1 MNVAEWLV
9 ATARLRP
16 HAPALLTGFDL
27 DADYATFARRAA
39 SVGAG
44 LARDY
49 GIAPGDRVGL
59 FATNCTQYLECLY
72 GIWWI
77 GAVAIPINAKL
88 HGREAAWICGDAGA
102 KLTFVSD
109 DTIDALAEAKSDW
122 PAAMPALSMDS
133 ETYRTMRDGEGAAA
147 PLPREAN
154 DLAWLFYTS
163 GTTGRPKGVMLS
175 HGNLVAMSLCYLAD
189 VDQATP
195 QDASLYAAPISHGAG
210 LYNFPH
216 VRMGGRH
223 VVPESGGFDPDEVLN
238 LGRQL
243 DNVVL
248 FAAPTMVR
256 RLVDAAK
263 KRGEDGE
270 GLRTIIY
277 GGGPMYTADIR
288 DAIETMGQRFVQI
301 YGQGESP
308 MTITA
313 LSREWHG
320 RTDHPRYLERLASVG
335 TAQSVMQVRITNA
348 EGSPLPSGETGEIE
362 AKGAAV
368 MLGYWN
374 NPKANAET
382 LKDGWLRTGD
392 VGRLDEDGFL
402 TLSDRSKDVIISGGT
417 NIYPREVEEALLTHP
432 NVREVSAIGV
442 PDPDWGEIVV
452 ACVVLEEGAVTDD
465 ASLDA
470 HCLASIARFKRP
482 KRYVYLDALP
492 KNNYGK
498 VLKTELRVMMGKPSP
513 SRGG

>member
-1 MNVAEWLV
+1 MNVAEWL
-9 ATARLRP
+9 AASARLRP
-16 HAPALLTGFDL
+16 DAPALLTGFDL
-27 DADYATFARRAA
+27 EADYATFARHAA
-39 SVGAG
+39 AIGADLSREYDVG
-44 LARDY
+44 
-49 GIAPGDRVGL
+49 PGDRVGL

-88 HGREAAWICGDAGA
+88 HGREAAWICSDAGA
-102 KLTFVSD
+102 KLVFVSD
-109 DTIDALAEAKSDW
+109 DTITALLEAKSEL
-122 PAAMPALSMDS
+122 PAAIIIRSMDGGAF
-133 ETYRTMRDGEGAAA
+133 RNMREGEGAPM
-147 PLPREAN
+147 PLPREVN

-175 HGNLVAMSLCYLAD
+175 HGNLVAMSLCYFAD
-189 VDQATP
+189 VDPATP
-195 QDASLYAAPISHGAG
+195 NNVSLYAAPISHGAG

-216 VRMGGRH
+216 VRMASRH
-223 VVPESGGFDPDEVLN
+223 VIPESRGFDPDEVLN
-238 LGRQL
+238 FGRQL
-243 DNVVL
+243 GNVVI

-263 KRGEDGE
+263 RRGEDGE
-270 GLRTIIY
+270 GIRTIIY
-277 GGGPMYTADIR
+277 GGGPMYLADIR
-288 DAIETMGQRFVQI
+288 DAIATMGQRFVQI

-313 LSREWHG
+313 LSRDWH
-320 RTDHPRYLERLASVG
+320 RRIDHPRYLKRLASVG
-335 TAQSVMQVRITNA
+335 PAQSVMSVRITGPDGKQLA
-348 EGSPLPSGETGEIE
+348 AGETGEIE

-368 MLGYWN
+368 MLGYWR
-374 NPKANAET
+374 NPKATAET

-432 NVREVSAIGV
+432 DVREVSAIGV
-442 PDPDWGEIVV
+442 PDPEWGEIVV
-452 ACVVLEEGAVTDD
+452 ACVVLEEGAEAND
-465 ASLDA
+465 AGFDA

-498 VLKTELRVMMGKPSP
+498 VLKTELRTMMGK
-513 SRGG
+513 